1 LGKLRTKAKATARV
15 NLAVDTRRH
24 YAGRYYCDGL
34 PFNYC
39 DGALIMIIGN
49 YTFYERTRTVYP
61 CGQILVRGMMD
72 MGGYDEAAIVEI
84 IGKRVTAWVDNE
96 VIQEQAQ

>member
-1 LGKLRTKAKATARV
+1 
-15 NLAVDTRRH
+15 
-24 YAGRYYCDGL
+24 
-34 PFNYC
+34 
-39 DGALIMIIGN
+39 
-49 YTFYERTRTVYP
+49 
-61 CGQILVRGMMD
+61 MMD